1 MTMAVMSGRKCS
13 AKARNV
19 HYVLFYAQNS
29 RLRENEDTR
38 AARRSKPYNLL
49 QRGRKSSRSE
59 ERMRVE
65 GWLVIVGERVID
77 RASMRARVSR
87 ALRVKRK
94 RQRFK

>member
-1 MTMAVMSGRKCS
+1 
-13 AKARNV
+13 
-19 HYVLFYAQNS
+19 
-29 RLRENEDTR
+29 
-38 AARRSKPYNLL
+38 
-49 QRGRKSSRSE
+49 
-59 ERMRVE
+59 MRVE